1 MILTYTII
9 EMQLFDT
16 FLMIRAAPENPLQW
30 QLQGLAGPIG
40 WISARGEGRGR
51 GYFMILIVIDWILAR
66 GEGRGRGYNRL
77 DVDHHEDENHD
88 DHQGHNDDQ
97 QVSVKGKGAMITFWL
112 VGEEPALRAA
122 RF

>member
-1 MILTYTII
+1 
-9 EMQLFDT
+9 MQLFDT
-16 FLMIRAAPENPLQW
+16 CLMIRAAPENPLQW

-40 WISARGEGRGR
+40 WISARGEGG
-51 GYFMILIVIDWILAR
+51 
-66 GEGRGRGYNRL
+66 GRGYNRL
-77 DVDHHEDENHD
+77 DDNHHEDENHH
-88 DHQGHNDDQ
+88 DHQGHNDDE